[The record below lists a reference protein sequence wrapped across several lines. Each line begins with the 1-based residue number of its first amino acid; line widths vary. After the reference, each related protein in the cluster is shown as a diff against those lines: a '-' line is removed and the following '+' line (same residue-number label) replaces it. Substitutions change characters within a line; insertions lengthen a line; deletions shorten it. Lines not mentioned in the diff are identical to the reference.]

1 MLQDKNL
8 IDNSDCTN
16 WSTIYH
22 PYEIMLSDKT
32 FSFSN
37 SDQTKIWFT
46 KCFFASDGS
55 FGNMQSNQEV
65 KWKIENNNINIYNKK
80 NDLYR
85 IIEAESISDSLNENK
100 TTLVAKVA
108 HRDDYGLFT
117 QDGTRKL
124 AGKNFTITPNSLSYE
139 GNPNQHIDCNLIC
152 PPIYLGQEK
161 TSKLLLQFD
170 VKVDDVFDFMGD
182 DTFFI
187 IVGHEKSI
195 FNFSNTDLDIKK
207 LSMNFENLTSKK
219 WKTIAI
225 EIQLSSNYISVGPFL
240 TQKGHAEFKNIKLTE
255 LHE

>member
-1 MLQDKNL
+1 MSDNINL
-8 IDNSDCTN
+8 IDDVIN
-16 WSTIYH
+16 WLTVYN
-22 PYEIMLSDKT
+22 PYELELYKRT
-32 FSFSN
+32 FSISN
-37 SDQTKIWFT
+37 IDKSRIWHT
-46 KCFFASDGS
+46 NCFFASGGV
-55 FGNMQSNQEV
+55 FGNMSSNLESR
-65 KWKIENNNINIYNKK
+65 WEIGYSTINIFNLN
-80 NDLYR
+80 NDLTRTIDLKHLVGSEKKTDLELPAKIVY
-85 IIEAESISDSLNENK
+85 SDK
-100 TTLVAKVA
+100 
-108 HRDDYGLFT
+108 YILFY
-117 QDGTRKL
+117 QDGTREL
-124 AGKNFTITPNSLSYE
+124 AGKNFAVTPNLLTYE
-139 GNPNQHIDCNLIC
+139 GNPSQHIDSNLIC
-152 PPIYLGQEK
+152 PPVYLGQAP